1 MDFVSFFFLI
11 LSSVSLVMS
20 IVSKGDKLI
29 IFRDNKDGKAVRSF
43 IENELKDQGVAVK
56 VLSQRWL
63 LYGVAKVP
71 ENFSSSS
78 LSDPEHFIEGIFDV
92 SSDEDMM
99 SKILKSEKRMEGK
112 TSGQFI
118 ITFKSGTSEQTIN
131 EFFESRLQPL
141 GSQKLNFF
149 PSFLMMM
156 VSIPAGFSLE
166 AQLKEQGFDPNGIIE
181 AIEAD
186 RIIPPPGDFEHLQ

>member
-1 MDFVSFFFLI
+1 
-11 LSSVSLVMS
+11 MS
-20 IVSKGDKLI
+20 QGDKLI
-29 IFRDNKDGKAVRSF
+29 IFRGNKDGKAVRSF

-63 LYGVAKVP
+63 LYGLAKVP
-71 ENFSSSS
+71 ENFSSTS

-112 TSGQFI
+112 TSGQYI
-118 ITFKSGTSEQTIN
+118 ITFKSGTSERAIN

-141 GSQKLNFF
+141 GSEKLNFMAT
-149 PSFLMMM
+149 LMMM
-156 VSIPAGFSLE
+156 SVSVPPGFSLE

-186 RIIPPPGDFEHLQ
+186 QIIPPSGDFEHLDQ